1 MTFEETLT
9 SRRSIRRYKAEPV
22 SREDID
28 ACLQAAILAP
38 SWKNSQTPRF
48 YVVQSPEIRKQVN
61 QEGLAPFNADN
72 AENAAVLV
80 VRTFVRDKSGWGNDG
95 APANEGGNGWGW
107 FDLGLACEN
116 FCLQAANLGLG
127 TLIMGIRDAHALKR
141 ILGIPENEIVG
152 PVVSLGH
159 PDIDPVMP
167 TRHSLVDA
175 AKFL

>member
-1 MTFEETLT
+1 M
-9 SRRSIRRYKAEPV
+9 
-22 SREDID
+22 
-28 ACLQAAILAP
+28 
-38 SWKNSQTPRF
+38 
-48 YVVQSPEIRKQVN
+48 
-61 QEGLAPFNADN
+61 
-72 AENAAVLV
+72 
-80 VRTFVRDKSGWGNDG
+80 TFVRDKSGWGNDG